1 MGRLVLTISSLFK
14 YYSCKP
20 ALPPRVK
27 STAMGLGLLPLA
39 VFFADT
45 VYAQAWVVTPSISL
59 GQEYD
64 DNFRLST
71 DSPTD
76 QVYTTVLSGAVEV
89 SRLTEIWQL
98 RGFGQYDAI
107 HYEGDDDDLADK
119 HNQFAGFSSIYETQR
134 GELALEG
141 SYRRDSILRALNFD
155 VDPGGVIVDPGDDID
170 VDLVQ
175 RQIRRERFIIGP
187 AWRRNLTELTQLEL
201 SYEFQDT
208 SYDDPEGLD
217 LIDFSKHTV
226 SAGLARELSPLTSIT
241 TTAAVDFYRGD
252 EEREYDNYSFVGG
265 VDREFT
271 QTTRGGAGVG
281 FRYTSFDTPD
291 EDGDEL
297 GVVGFLYGERRTQ
310 LGRYFLR
317 YEKQLLPS
325 GAGELLDS
333 DLVTARVNRE
343 LRPRLDFFLR
353 GRFFRNRSELENSSA
368 DRYYFSIQP
377 GLTWE
382 FTRAWSLDASY
393 RFDWEERDIDDDS
406 ANTHIVFVALNYSW
420 PALGQEE

>member
-1 MGRLVLTISSLFK
+1 MGRLILIRVPTFK
-14 YYSCKP
+14 CYFNKLV
-20 ALPPRVK
+20 LPPQVN
-27 STAMGLGLLPLA
+27 STAMGLCLLPLA

-45 VYAQAWVVTPSISL
+45 VHAQAWVVTPSISL

-71 DSPTD
+71 DSPTE

-98 RGFGQYDAI
+98 RAFGQYDAI

-141 SYRRDSILRALNFD
+141 SYRRDSILRTLNFD
-155 VDPGGVIVDPGDDID
+155 IDPGGVIIDPADDID
-170 VDLVQ
+170 IDLVQ
-175 RQIRRERFIIGP
+175 RQVRRERFVIGP
-187 AWRRNLTELTQLEL
+187 AWRRNLTELTELEL
-201 SYEFQDT
+201 AYEFQDT

-217 LIDFSKHTV
+217 LIDFYEHSGAV
-226 SAGLARELSPLTSIT
+226 ELTRQLTPLTSIST
-241 TTAAVDFYRGD
+241 TVGADFYRGD
-252 EEREYDNYSFVGG
+252 EEREYDNYSLAGSAEH
-265 VDREFT
+265 EFS

-281 FRYTSFDTPD
+281 IRYTSFDTPN
-291 EDGDEL
+291 EDGDEI
-297 GVVGFLYGERRTQ
+297 GAIGFIFGERRTQ
-310 LGRYFLR
+310 LARYFLR

-325 GAGELLDS
+325 GAGELIDS
-333 DLVTARVNRE
+333 DIVTLRVNRE

-353 GRFFRNRSELENSSA
+353 GRFFRNRSELEGSTA
-368 DRYYFSIQP
+368 DRYYFSVQP

-393 RFDWEERDIDDDS
+393 RFDWEERDVDDDS
-406 ANTHIVFVALNYSW
+406 ANTHILFVALNYIW